1 MHCGYGGGGDGVG
14 FAVEE
19 GHVIVEWMIR
29 DESEVIGL
37 SVYQVGQ
44 SENRY
49 ESSVG
54 PYIVFG
60 GLLT

>member
-19 GHVIVEWMIR
+19 GHVNVEWMMR
-29 DESEVIGL
+29 DKSEVIGL

-44 SENRY
+44 SENKD
-49 ESSVG
+49 ESRVG
-54 PYIVFG
+54 PSIVFR